1 MIIHYRY
8 PDGRPFPA
16 SECAGLQV
24 LVSGSIVSNAEDVFI
39 RKDGTFLPVVYSS
52 APIAKTEITG
62 LVVVFRDMTAQKEA
76 EEALRRSREELR
88 NLANRLQA
96 AREEERTEVARNIH
110 DELSGAL
117 TVLKMDLSLLPD
129 RAARNDGSF
138 TEKLGSMAQM
148 IDRTLDTVRHIV
160 TELRPIVL
168 DKIGLVAA
176 IEWQTEEFQKHSGI
190 VCETHL
196 PTREISLDPARST
209 ALFRILQEA
218 LTNVAR
224 HSGARKAIVELRIEA
239 GNIVL
244 TVCDDGK
251 GIDEMLINAPDSI
264 GLLGIRERMLP
275 FGGRTQ
281 VACRP
286 EGGTLVCVELPAN

>member
-1 MIIHYRY
+1 MKSGVDPTFDAILDVLPVLVWQSGTDKLCTYFNKRWLEFTGRSLEQELGNGWTESVHSEDLPRVLEIYGSAFDRREAFLIEYRLRHHSGEYRRVLDEAAPQFTSDGTFLGYIGGCTDIHQYRLAQQALIDSEGRQTHALQFSNAVMTSMGEGLYTLNNQGLVSYINPAAERILGWSSTELIGRKMHDIIHYRY

-110 DELSGAL
+110 DEL
-117 TVLKMDLSLLPD
+117 
-129 RAARNDGSF
+129 
-138 TEKLGSMAQM
+138 
-148 IDRTLDTVRHIV
+148 
-160 TELRPIVL
+160 
-168 DKIGLVAA
+168 
-176 IEWQTEEFQKHSGI
+176 
-190 VCETHL
+190 
-196 PTREISLDPARST
+196 
-209 ALFRILQEA
+209 
-218 LTNVAR
+218 
-224 HSGARKAIVELRIEA
+224 
-239 GNIVL
+239 
-244 TVCDDGK
+244 
-251 GIDEMLINAPDSI
+251 
-264 GLLGIRERMLP
+264 
-275 FGGRTQ
+275 
-281 VACRP
+281 
-286 EGGTLVCVELPAN
+286 

>member
-1 MIIHYRY
+1 
-8 PDGRPFPA
+8 
-16 SECAGLQV
+16 
-24 LVSGSIVSNAEDVFI
+24 
-39 RKDGTFLPVVYSS
+39 
-52 APIAKTEITG
+52 
-62 LVVVFRDMTAQKEA
+62 
-76 EEALRRSREELR
+76 
-88 NLANRLQA
+88 
-96 AREEERTEVARNIH
+96 
-110 DELSGAL
+110 
-117 TVLKMDLSLLPD
+117 MDLSLLPD